1 MGGGEKGRGYVAL
14 LSICSISS
22 IETDKEIT
30 LYLRVLSSSVQIAGR
45 CALRTLSSNSNDLLL

>member
-1 MGGGEKGRGYVAL
+1 MAL

-45 CALRTLSSNSNDLLL
+45 CALGMLFSNSNDLLP